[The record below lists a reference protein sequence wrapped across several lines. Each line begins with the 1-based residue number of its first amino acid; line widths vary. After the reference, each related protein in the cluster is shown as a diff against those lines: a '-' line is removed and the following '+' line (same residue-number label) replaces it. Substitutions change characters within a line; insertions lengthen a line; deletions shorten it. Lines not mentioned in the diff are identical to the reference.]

1 MKRVAER
8 KPEVKNGEVFATDL
22 GWVHKRLDGTEE
34 VLVSCKGLKSFIDS
48 QAEPV
53 QKEPV
58 VEVQEEVEVKPKRG
72 RKPAGE

>member
-53 QKEPV
+53 

>member
-48 QAEPV
+48 RA
-53 QKEPV
+53 EPV

>member
-53 QKEPV
+53 I
-58 VEVQEEVEVKPKRG
+58 EVQEEVEVKPKRG